1 MEKLSFEDFKK
12 KDVKEKIEIINNIIK
27 NEKITVGEVSIQV
40 FNMPKCTLSSYMS
53 SQGCKFKGGKYI
65 IVQKNIEN
73 NIFESINKELQGL
86 NNDVKKITLNIN
98 SELHEELK
106 KFLKNKKILKK
117 QDCVNVAISRFLKD
131 FSKK

>member
-12 KDVKEKIEIINNIIK
+12 KDIKEKIKIINNIIK
-27 NEKITVGEVSIQV
+27 NEKMTVGEVSVQV
-40 FNMPKCTLSSYMS
+40 FNVPKCTLSSHMS
-53 SQGCKFKGGKYI
+53 LEGCKFKGGKYI
-65 IVQKNIEN
+65 IAQKNIEN
-73 NIFESINKELQGL
+73 NIFESVNKELQNL
-86 NNDVKKITLNIN
+86 NNNVEKITLNIN

-131 FSKK
+131 FNEK